1 MPRFSVIIP
10 TFNRMEMCR
19 AAVDSVLRQDLGDF
33 ELIVV
38 DDGST
43 DGTLE
48 AMMRYGDRVRL
59 LHQENKGQSVA
70 RNLAIGAAQG
80 QYVAFLDS
88 DDQWFPW
95 TLATLDRAVREGNQP
110 AIIAGRSVPFS
121 RQPPT
126 PDSIDQSYDMDC
138 FDDVLDCFARS
149 GAVVFET
156 GVLVIRTDILKAAG
170 GFSPTRD
177 NAEDVDLCLRLGTA
191 PGFVRLQSPP
201 LFAKLNHTSNIGLQ
215 SDLSTNGLREIHR
228 RERAGIYPGGASRER
243 ARLAL
248 ILVASR
254 QTILEAVYWRK
265 LGLAW
270 SLYRRC
276 FFWNLRLGEWKF
288 AFKLP
293 PLVMFGYCRKYLAD
307 YLSLLR
313 GMVRL
318 HTLERRA

>member
-1 MPRFSVIIP
+1 MGTASAFYTRKTRV
-10 TFNRMEMCR
+10 R
-19 AAVDSVLRQDLGDF
+19 ASPGIWPSARLR
-33 ELIVV
+33 
-38 DDGST
+38 GST
-43 DGTLE
+43 SHSSTVTTNGFRGLWRHWIEPFAKAISQPSLPAE
-48 AMMRYGDRVRL
+48 AFPF
-59 LHQENKGQSVA
+59 H
-70 RNLAIGAAQG
+70 
-80 QYVAFLDS
+80 DS
-88 DDQWFPW
+88 
-95 TLATLDRAVREGNQP
+95 RR
-110 AIIAGRSVPFS
+110 R
-121 RQPPT
+121 
-126 PDSIDQSYDMDC
+126 
-138 FDDVLDCFARS
+138 
-149 GAVVFET
+149 
-156 GVLVIRTDILKAAG
+156 RTDILKAAG